1 MNAEDIMTSP
11 VVTVGL
17 ETSVR
22 EIAALLLER
31 RISGVP
37 VVENGWLV
45 GLVSEGDLLHR
56 HEIGTD
62 RVERTGSW
70 WLRLFSA
77 DPSLENYVKSHARK
91 ARDVMTREVVS
102 VAADASAA
110 EIANLLESRWI
121 KRVPVL
127 RGKRLIGIVS
137 RANLM
142 QALAVDKRAS
152 KPAHPGDDHT
162 IRERLLEELEH
173 QPWWRTSSNLIVDDG
188 IVHYWGI
195 INSED
200 ERQAARVAAENV
212 PGVRNVEDHRL
223 IYQAIPYAL

>member
-11 VVTVGL
+11 AVTVGP

-31 RISGVP
+31 RISAVP
-37 VVENGWLV
+37 VVEKGRLV
-45 GLVSEGDLLHR
+45 GLVSEADLLHR
-56 HEIGTD
+56 HEIGTGCVARD
-62 RVERTGSW
+62 GSW

-77 DPSLENYVKSHARK
+77 DRSLEDYVKSHARK

-102 VAADASAA
+102 VAPDTSVADIAS
-110 EIANLLESRWI
+110 LLESRGI

-142 QALAVDKRAS
+142 QALAVDKRS
-152 KPAHPGDDHT
+152 RKPARPSDDKT
-162 IRERLLEELEH
+162 IRERLLAELER
-173 QPWWRTSSNLIVDDG
+173 QPWWRISSNLVVDDG

-195 INSED
+195 IDSED

-212 PGVRNVEDHRL
+212 PGVRKVEDHRL
-223 IYQAIPYAL
+223 IYQTIPYAL